1 MLVSTKN
8 TVRIKIGNFGITN
21 SKREEVLEVEFD
33 HKFPFHYHISELC
46 KKGSSKTYALSR
58 VTSYTNISKWRIL
71 MIAFCQSQFRY
82 YPFLW
87 MCNNCAN
94 NSKINRLH
102 KYCLQK
108 IYSNKESLS
117 ETLLEKDGTVS
128 IHIRNLLILATD
140 VH

>member
-46 KKGSSKTYALSR
+46 KKGISKTYALSR
-58 VTSYTNISKWRIL
+58 VTSYTNISKRRIL

-82 YPFLW
+82 YHLLW
-87 MCNNCAN
+87 NNCAN